1 MKKKIKMLLMVLV
14 SLSVFF
20 VTGSVS
26 FAYDGDFNELPRL
39 TDGTEYDNI
48 ENDKKR
54 N

>member
-26 FAYDGDFNELPRL
+26 FAYDGDFNVCKEKSAEMPFLFSLP
-39 TDGTEYDNI
+39 EV
-48 ENDKKR
+48 
-54 N
+54 